1 VWARFAQGAIMTRR
15 GDVSAGIDV
24 MRSAIADAEELGSRL
39 FRPAQLATLA
49 GAYARLGDQA
59 HALGLVEEAI
69 EIAQRTGE
77 KQALAA
83 IERVKGELLF
93 AVGRGSEGEAALR
106 AASRTALAQ
115 GALSEERRIEASLA
129 KLLSKLPGSQI
140 CASQTPAAARGWF
153 GTLRGLLGF

>member
-1 VWARFAQGAIMTRR
+1 MTRR

-49 GAYARLGDQA
+49 GATLGSA
-59 HALGLVEEAI
+59 IRRTRWAPVEEAI

-83 IERVKGELLF
+83 IERVKGELPF
-93 AVGRGSEGEAALR
+93 AAGRGSEGEAAPR
-106 AASRTALAQ
+106 AASRTARAQ
-115 GALSEERRIEASLA
+115 GALSEERRIEASLG
-129 KLLSKLPGSQI
+129 K
-140 CASQTPAAARGWF
+140 AAIEAAGIADLCKPNAR
-153 GTLRGLLGF
+153 